1 MIVLVDYLFV
11 IIRPY
16 YPDHKGL
23 RCLYVMLIV
32 IAICIS
38 GIGIFRSD
46 SAGRLKYYHS
56 YVIYLM
62 MILVA
67 VIIIFARKL
76 IPRVSDDFVKTS
88 YGVGGLMLILTVLYA
103 VGYLKLILYELIAV
117 PLALIWLMRFFN
129 ALIELTEIQ
138 ANYTINIIKK

>member
-1 MIVLVDYLFV
+1 MMIV
-11 IIRPY
+11 
-16 YPDHKGL
+16 
-23 RCLYVMLIV
+23 
-32 IAICIS
+32 
-38 GIGIFRSD
+38 
-46 SAGRLKYYHS
+46 
-56 YVIYLM
+56 
-62 MILVA
+62 VA